1 MIFDIKQVFGRL
13 GCIDLLVFIKQ
24 LIIVLVLAALHIPL
38 NLKTAFMNESAI
50 HELIHEI
57 DGYKVMLDFDLAK
70 LYEVSTKALNQAM
83 KRNAERFPPDFSF
96 QLTKEQWD
104 SLRSQ
109 IVTLEKGSGKSPKN
123 QQNLRSH
130 FVTSSW
136 GGIRYLPKVFTE
148 HGVTMLA
155 SILKSERAVKM
166 NIAIVRAFIA
176 LRKISMHYNELAE
189 KIKELEIRYNKQFS
203 DIYDVLLAMQEDKK
217 QVEDFANRER
227 IGFKTN

>member
-1 MIFDIKQVFGRL
+1 
-13 GCIDLLVFIKQ
+13 
-24 LIIVLVLAALHIPL
+24 
-38 NLKTAFMNESAI
+38 MNEGAI

-70 LYEVSTKALNQAM
+70 LYGVTTGALNQAM
-83 KRNAERFPPDFSF
+83 KRNLDRFPPDFSF
-96 QLTKEQWD
+96 QLTKKQWD
-104 SLRSQ
+104 HLRSQ
-109 IVTLEKGSGKSPKN
+109 IVTSSLEDSLRSQFMTLEKGWGKHSK
-123 QQNLRSH
+123 
-130 FVTSSW
+130 
-136 GGIRYLPKVFTE
+136 YLPYAFTE

-155 SILKSERAVKM
+155 SILRSEKAVKM

-217 QVEDFANRER
+217 QWDDFANRER
-227 IGFKTN
+227 IGFKRNPES

>member
-1 MIFDIKQVFGRL
+1 MDENV
-13 GCIDLLVFIKQ
+13 
-24 LIIVLVLAALHIPL
+24 
-38 NLKTAFMNESAI
+38 I

-57 DGYKVMLDFDLAK
+57 NGYKVMLDFDLAK
-70 LYEVSTKALNQAM
+70 LYGVTTKALNQAM
-83 KRNAERFPPDFSF
+83 KRNFERFPSDFSF

-109 IVTLEKGSGKSPKN
+109 FVTLENGKGKHSK
-123 QQNLRSH
+123 
-130 FVTSSW
+130 
-136 GGIRYLPKVFTE
+136 YLPYAFTE

-176 LRKISMHYNELAE
+176 LRKISMHYNELAQ

-203 DIYDVLLAMQEDKK
+203 DVYDVLVAMQEDKK
-217 QVEDFANRER
+217 QADDFANRER
-227 IGFKTN
+227 IGFKVNK